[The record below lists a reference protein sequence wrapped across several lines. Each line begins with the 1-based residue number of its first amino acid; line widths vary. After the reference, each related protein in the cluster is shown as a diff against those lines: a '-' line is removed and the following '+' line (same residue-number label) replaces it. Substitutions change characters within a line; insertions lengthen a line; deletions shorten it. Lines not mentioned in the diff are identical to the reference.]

1 MRGYLKG
8 LVVSMRQL
16 RSFVVLPILALVLAL
31 AFSAC
36 GPEDDVSPPPAATP
50 QVVSAESTPAP
61 AEASQPTPEATV
73 EPTPAANARPTASPT
88 ATPAPTQE
96 PTPTPEPTA
105 EATPTATATAT
116 PEATP
121 EPAPTEEATPAA
133 PAFAEAFQDV
143 RGIVDPSNF
152 GWPREVEGLNG
163 VVSIPAKPLSII
175 TASVGHDEMT
185 LAIVPIERLVAV
197 GSSSKNIT
205 YSNVADLLQEKT
217 EISRDPETIIAQEPD
232 IMVTSPFFS
241 ADGIA
246 ALSKAGIP
254 VIQTELTQGPEARIN
269 NILLMGYIYGEEE
282 RAVAFAAE
290 VRERYEALIAVTG
303 EVETRPRVLALTQ
316 FGDKIWTAGRDSTE
330 GGVITA
336 AGGLNVA
343 AEAGIE
349 GNQTTSLEGVIAMN
363 PEVIVIAQPVE
374 FGANEFKQSLL
385 DNEALAELPAVKN
398 EAIYV
403 VESKHFTTLS
413 YWNIRG
419 AEDLARILWPDELGD
434 SESPPFSLAE

>member
-1 MRGYLKG
+1 MPR
-8 LVVSMRQL
+8 L
-16 RSFVVLPILALVLAL
+16 RSFVVQTALVFALAL

-36 GPEDDVSPPPAATP
+36 GPEAEVPTPAQPVAPPPATAP
-50 QVVSAESTPAP
+50 QVVSAEATPAP
-61 AEASQPTPEATV
+61 AA
-73 EPTPAANARPTASPT
+73 TASPT
-88 ATPAPTQE
+88 PQATAEPTPAPTQE
-96 PTPTPEPTA
+96 PTPTARPTA
-105 EATPTATATAT
+105 ESTPAATAT
-116 PEATP
+116 PEATAR
-121 EPAPTEEATPAA
+121 PAPTQDATPAA
-133 PAFAEAFQDV
+133 PTFAQAFQGV

-163 VVSIPAKPLSII
+163 VVSIPFKPLRII

-185 LAIVPIERLVAV
+185 LAIVPIERLVAI
-197 GSSSKNIT
+197 GGSSKNAT
-205 YSNVADLLQEKT
+205 YSNVADMLQET
-217 EISRDPETIIAQEPD
+217 PEISRDPETIISQAPD
-232 IMVTSPFFS
+232 IIVTSPFFS
-241 ADGIA
+241 ADGVS

-254 VIQTELTQGPEARIN
+254 VIQTELKQGPEARIN
-269 NILLMGYIYGEEE
+269 SILLMGYIFGEEE
-282 RAVAFAAE
+282 RALEFATE

-303 EVETRPRVLALTQ
+303 EVETQPRVLALTQ
-316 FGDKIWTAGRDSTE
+316 FGDKIWTAGKDSTE
-330 GGVITA
+330 GGVIAA

-374 FGANEFKQSLL
+374 FGAEDFRQSLL
-385 DNEALAELPAVKN
+385 DNEALAEVPAVKN
-398 EAIYV
+398 EAVHV

-419 AEDLARILWPDELGD
+419 AEDLARILWPADLGE

>member
-1 MRGYLKG
+1 MQR
-8 LVVSMRQL
+8 L
-16 RSFVVLPILALVLAL
+16 RSFAVPSLLVFALALVLA
-31 AFSAC
+31 AC
-36 GPEDDVSPPPAATP
+36 GPDAEAPAPAATAAPSPAATP
-50 QVVSAESTPAP
+50 QVASVEATPAP
-61 AEASQPTPEATV
+61 AV
-73 EPTPAANARPTASPT
+73 VASPT
-88 ATPAPTQE
+88 ARATAEPTPTQE
-96 PTPTPEPTA
+96 PTPTAKPT
-105 EATPTATATAT
+105 EAAKPTDTATAT

-121 EPAPTEEATPAA
+121 KPAPTQEATPAA
-133 PAFAEAFQDV
+133 PAIAEAFQGV

-163 VVSIPAKPLSII
+163 VVSIPFKPLRII

-185 LAIVPIERLVAV
+185 LAIVPLERLVAV
-197 GSSSKNIT
+197 GGSSKNAT
-205 YSNVADLLQEKT
+205 YSNVAELLQDKT

-232 IMVTSPFFS
+232 IIVTSPFFS
-241 ADGIA
+241 ADGVA

-254 VIQTELTQGPEARIN
+254 VIQTELKQGPEARIN
-269 NILLMGYIYGEEE
+269 NILLMGYIYGEEQ
-282 RAVAFAAE
+282 RALDFAAE

-303 EVETRPRVLALTQ
+303 GIETRPRVLALTQ
-316 FGDKIWTAGRDSTE
+316 FGDKIWTAGKDSTE
-330 GGVITA
+330 GGVISA

-343 AEAGIE
+343 DEAGIE

-363 PEVIVIAQPVE
+363 PEVIVIAQPIE
-374 FGANEFKQSLL
+374 FGANEFRQSLL

-434 SESPPFSLAE
+434 SESPPFSLAA